1 MTTTTDRA
9 TITELADELGHENGK
24 RIRAYL
30 RSAMTRSTDAKGSRW
45 GDAKTGYS
53 LTKTATA
60 AVRERFTAKPEA
72 DVA

>member
-1 MTTTTDRA
+1 MTTTERA
-9 TITELADELGHENGK
+9 TISELADELGHENGK

-30 RSAMTRSTDAKGSRW
+30 RSAMIRSTDAKGSRW

-60 AVRERFTAKPEA
+60 AVRERFATKDEA
-72 DVA
+72 AA